1 MNFLKQFRANKP
13 LTLGLLT
20 CALGLI
26 LALPAPAAELA
37 FAGGNNLATN
47 RAVVIVSAKG
57 NSGGETPS
65 IRWLSATS
73 DLATAVITFY
83 RSGAPVKIAFASPG
97 GTNRVVF
104 DAGFG
109 TQFATSNQVLVV
121 RHVATDIYERLVSF
135 TNTSTTVTFTSATAS
150 AVAVGDE
157 VTIQTADATYLTG
170 AATVNIQ
177 HPEGIYHGLP
187 SRPLLFEITGTTL
200 CKIPLYSGRF
210 WRPPP

>member
-1 MNFLKQFRANKP
+1 MKLMKHFTAKLTCLAA
-13 LTLGLLT
+13 LTLL
-20 CALGLI
+20 
-26 LALPAPAAELA
+26 LALPARPAELA
-37 FAGGNNLATN
+37 FSGGNNLATN
-47 RAVVIVSAKG
+47 RAVAIISAKG

-65 IRWLSATS
+65 IRWLTATS
-73 DLATAVITFY
+73 DLATAVVTFY
-83 RSGAPVKIAFASPG
+83 RSGVPVPITFASSG
-97 GTNRVVF
+97 ATNRVVF

-121 RHVATDIYERLVSF
+121 RHKAADTYERMVSL
-135 TNTSTTVTFTSATAS
+135 TNSSNSVTFTTATAS

-157 VTIQTADATYLTG
+157 VTIHTADAAYLVG
-170 AATVNIQ
+170 GATVNIQ

-200 CKIPLYSGRF
+200 CKLPLYSGRF